1 MKIALIGTAHPYRG
15 GLAAYNEKLATELQ
29 LQGHDVTIYT
39 FTVQYPSFLFP
50 GKTQYSTEPAPT
62 HLKIIRCVNSV
73 NPLNWWS
80 IGNKIKKERPDLV
93 ITKYWLPVM
102 GPCFGSIL
110 RIIKGNGYSKVITIL
125 DNIIPHESRIGDT
138 AFTKYFVKPVDGFIA
153 MSQSVLNDLRQFT
166 QMKNVKLSP
175 HPLFDNFGKVL
186 PRETAL
192 TKLGLDPNYKY
203 ILFFGLIRKYKG
215 LDLLIEAFAD
225 SRFRNS
231 NIKLIIAGE
240 YYADKTAYTDLIKKH
255 NLADDIIQVDKFI
268 PDSEVK
274 LFFSA
279 ADLVAQPYKTA
290 TQSGVTQIAYHFNK
304 PMVVTDV
311 GGLKEL
317 CPDEKVGYVVNDN
330 APEIANALLRFFNDT
345 DIPQMINNII
355 EEKKKYSW
363 SILIENVLKLMRNV
377 RTSSKSETL
386 KQQKENPVNI

>member
-1 MKIALIGTAHPYRG
+1 MKIALIGTAYPYRG

-29 LQGHDVTIYT
+29 QEGHEVTIYT
-39 FTVQYPSFLFP
+39 FTLQYPSILFP
-50 GKTQYSTEPAPT
+50 GKTQYSSEPAPT
-62 HLKIIRCVNSV
+62 HLNIVRCMNSV

-80 IGNKIKKERPDLV
+80 VGNKIKKEKPDLL

-102 GPCFGSIL
+102 GPCFGTIA
-110 RIIKGNGYSKVITIL
+110 RIVKGNGHSKVVCIL
-125 DNIIPHESRIGDT
+125 DNVIPHESRIGDS
-138 AFTKYFVKPVDGFIA
+138 AFTKYFVKPIDGFIA
-153 MSQSVLNDLRQFT
+153 MSKSVLDDLRQFT
-166 QMKNVKLSP
+166 QLENVKLSP
-175 HPLFDNFGKVL
+175 HPLFDNFGEKL
-186 PRETAL
+186 PKNEAL
-192 TKLGLDPNYKY
+192 TKLGLDTSCQY

-231 NIKLIIAGE
+231 KIKLIVAGE
-240 YYADKTAYTDLIKKH
+240 YYSDKTVYTDLIQKH
-255 NLADDIIQVDKFI
+255 NLAADIIQVDKFI

-279 ADLVAQPYKTA
+279 CDLVVQPYKTA

-317 CPDEKVGYVVNDN
+317 CPDGKVGYVVNVN
-330 APEIANALLRFFNDT
+330 APEIADAILKFFKDT
-345 DIPQMINNII
+345 DQAAMLNNII

-363 SILIENVLKLMRNV
+363 SILIKNVLQLKANV
-377 RTSSKSETL
+377 K
-386 KQQKENPVNI
+386 